1 MNPGGGNIT
10 PRIPWK
16 CLNPVKILLADLSFS
31 SREEQLHPK
40 DEQLEKKQLHPEDEQ
55 LEKEQLGLE
64 MLSKKQL
71 DEKIQIPQLSLPEVT
86 FTFQEDPIVRSQLDD
101 INIGWCKNFFF

>member
-40 DEQLEKKQLHPEDEQ
+40 DEQLEKEQLHPEDEQ
-55 LEKEQLGLE
+55 LGRE

-71 DEKIQIPQLSLPEVT
+71 DEKIQIPHLSLPEVT
-86 FTFQEDPIVRSQLDD
+86 FTFQEDIVRSQLDD